1 MTNSVSSQTPR
12 KYNIAAFFS
21 GVGGIELGF
30 EQTNEFRVVYA
41 NEFDKYA
48 RLTYSLNYPNTHL
61 DSRDIHAVPAEEVL
75 DQNGEDNIDIVVGGF
90 PCQAFSIAGYRKGF
104 DDDRGDLFFELLRI
118 IEAKKPKVI
127 FVENVKNMVSHDH
140 GNTFKVIREALTEN
154 NYFIKWKVLNG
165 KDYGNIP
172 QNRERIYIVGF
183 DSKEAYDAF
192 SFPDEINLTTSLR
205 DIIDFSDKKDELFYY
220 RKDKQKFFDELEATI
235 TSQDTVYQWRRQYV
249 RENKNGVVPTLTANM
264 GTGGHNVPLILTDEG
279 TIRKLTPKETFNAQG
294 YPKSFKLPEGVSNGQ
309 LYKQAGNSVVVP
321 VIKRIAENIAEALK
335 QGEQH
340 SELDRN
346 GKVAII
352 YTKMNGQFE
361 GESYVTAFTNS
372 YEEALEII
380 NSYND
385 GLGIFSDEEYLRLI
399 KKNGFLEFYS
409 IV

>member
-385 GLGIFSDEEYLRLI
+385 GLGILSDEEYIRLI

>member
-1 MTNSVSSQTPR
+1 MTNSVSSNQSE

-48 RLTYSLNYPNTHL
+48 RETYQLNHPDTYL
-61 DSRDIHAVPAEEVL
+61 DGRDIHYVQPKDIPAERV
-75 DQNGEDNIDIVVGGF
+75 DVIMGGF

-104 DDDRGDLFFELLRI
+104 DDDRGDLFFELLRM
-118 IEAKKPKVI
+118 IEGRKPRAI
-127 FVENVKNMVSHDH
+127 FIENVKNMVGHDH

-183 DSKEAYDAF
+183 DTKEAYDIF
-192 SFPDEINLTTSLR
+192 EFPEEVNLTTSLS
-205 DIIDFSDKKDELFYY
+205 DVIDFGATPGEALYYREGKQRFYDEL
-220 RKDKQKFFDELEATI
+220 KECV

-264 GTGGHNVPLILTDEG
+264 GTGGHNVPLILTDSGE
-279 TIRKLTPKETFNAQG
+279 IRKLTPKETFNVQG
-294 YPKSFKLPEGVSNGQ
+294 YPKTFKLPEGVSNGQ

-321 VIKRIAENIAEALK
+321 VIKRIAENVAKALNK
-335 QGEQH
+335 GI
-340 SELDRN
+340 
-346 GKVAII
+346 GKSHHNRSGNIAII
-352 YTKMNGQFE
+352 YIKINGQFE
-361 GESYVTAFTNS
+361 GESYVKDFVNNEAEAYKKI
-372 YEEALEII
+372 YEEYDGNLEVIT
-380 NSYND
+380 
-385 GLGIFSDEEYLRLI
+385 DEQYRSLI
-399 KKNGFLEFYS
+399 RNKRSKEFYMLS
-409 IV
+409 INR

>member
-1 MTNSVSSQTPR
+1 MINSVSSETSI

-48 RLTYSLNYPNTHL
+48 CQTYQLNHPDTYL
-61 DSRDIHAVPAEEVL
+61 DGRDIHVVQPEDIPAERV
-75 DQNGEDNIDIVVGGF
+75 DVIVGGF

-104 DDDRGDLFFELLRI
+104 DDDRGDLFFELLRMI
-118 IEAKKPKVI
+118 KGRKPRAI
-127 FVENVKNMVSHDH
+127 FIENVKNMVGHDH

-183 DSKEAYDAF
+183 DNEVAYELF
-192 SFPDEINLTTSLR
+192 HFPEEIELTTSLR
-205 DIIDFSDKKDELFYY
+205 DIIDFSGKKDSIYYYSENKQRFYEEL
-220 RKDKQKFFDELEATI
+220 QLSM
-235 TSQDTVYQWRRQYV
+235 TSQDTVYQWRRYYV
-249 RENKNGVVPTLTANM
+249 RGNKSGVVPTLTANM
-264 GTGGHNVPLILTDEG
+264 GTGGHNVSLILTDEG
-279 TIRKLTPKETFNAQG
+279 TIRKLTPKETFKAQG
-294 YPKSFKLPEGVSNGQ
+294 YPESFKLPEAVSNGQ

-321 VIKRIAENIAEALK
+321 VIRRIAANIAFALK
-335 QGEQH
+335 TRGGN
-340 SELDRN
+340 SRLDRR
-346 GKVAII
+346 GDVAII

-361 GESYVTAFTNS
+361 GESFVREFVNS
-372 YEEALEII
+372 YEEAVRVID
-380 NSYND
+380 SYKD
-385 GLGIFSDEEYLRLI
+385 GIGILSDEEYLRMI
-399 KKNGFLEFYS
+399 KRRGNLEFYS

>member
-1 MTNSVSSQTPR
+1 MTNSVSSRQQG
-12 KYNIAAFFS
+12 KYTIAAFFS

-48 RLTYSLNYPNTHL
+48 RQTYQLNYPDTYL
-61 DSRDIHAVPAEEVL
+61 DGRDIHAVLPEEIPSETV
-75 DQNGEDNIDIVVGGF
+75 DVIVGGF

-104 DDDRGDLFFELLRI
+104 EDERGDLFFELLRM
-118 IEAKKPKVI
+118 IEAKKPKAI

-183 DSKEAYDAF
+183 DNKEAYDNF
-192 SFPDEINLTTSLR
+192 EFPEEVKLTTGLQ
-205 DIIDFSDKKDELFYY
+205 DVIDFAAKPEENYYY
-220 RKDKQKFFDELEATI
+220 RAGKQPFFDELKHAV

-264 GTGGHNVPLILTDEG
+264 GTGGHNVPLILTDSGE
-279 TIRKLTPKETFNAQG
+279 IRKLTPKETFNVQG
-294 YPKSFKLPEGVSNGQ
+294 YPKSFKIPDGVSNGQ

-321 VIKRIAENIAEALK
+321 VINRIANKIAEALK
-335 QGEQH
+335 N
-340 SELDRN
+340 SS
-346 GKVAII
+346 GKSQLERTGDVAII

-361 GESYVTAFTNS
+361 GQSYVKDFVST
-372 YEEALEII
+372 YEEAIDKI
-380 NSYND
+380 DSYND
-385 GLGIFSDEEYLRLI
+385 GLGILSDYEYLRLV
-399 KKNGFLEFYS
+399 KKGGNLEFYS
-409 IV
+409 IAVTNN

>member
-1 MTNSVSSQTPR
+1 MTNSVSSKTQN

-48 RLTYSLNYPNTHL
+48 RETYSLNYPDTKL
-61 DSRDIHAVPAEEVL
+61 DARDIHIVPADEVV
-75 DQNGEDNIDIVVGGF
+75 DQDGNDNIDIVVGGF

-104 DDDRGDLFFELLRI
+104 EDDRGDLFFELLRI
-118 IEAKKPKVI
+118 IEAKKPKAI

-165 KDYGNIP
+165 KDYGNVP

-183 DSKEAYDAF
+183 DNKEAYDLF
-192 SFPDEINLTTSLR
+192 EFPEEIDLTTSLR
-205 DIIDFSDKKDELFYY
+205 DIIDFGDKKDELYYY
-220 RKDKQKFFDELEATI
+220 REGKQRFFDELKLTM

-264 GTGGHNVPLILTDEG
+264 GTGGHNVPLILTDSGE
-279 TIRKLTPKETFNAQG
+279 IRKLTPKETFNAQG
-294 YPKSFKLPEGVSNGQ
+294 YPKSFKIPENVSNGQ

-321 VIKRIAENIAEALK
+321 VIKRIATNISKALNK
-335 QGEQH
+335 
-340 SELDRN
+340 SN
-346 GKVAII
+346 GKSQLNRDGKIAII

-361 GESYVTAFTNS
+361 GQSYVKEFVDS
-372 YEEALEII
+372 YEQAISTI
-380 NSYND
+380 DSYED
-385 GLGIFSDEEYLRLI
+385 SLSILSDEEYLKLV
-399 KKNGFLEFYS
+399 KKKGTLEFYS
-409 IV
+409 IN

>member
-1 MTNSVSSQTPR
+1 MTISVSSKTQN

-48 RLTYSLNYPNTHL
+48 RETYSLNYPDTKL
-61 DSRDIHAVPAEEVL
+61 DARDIHIVPADEVV
-75 DQNGEDNIDIVVGGF
+75 DQDGNDNIDIVVGGF

-104 DDDRGDLFFELLRI
+104 EDDRGDLFFELLRI
-118 IEAKKPKVI
+118 IEAKKPKAI

-165 KDYGNIP
+165 KDYGNVP

-183 DSKEAYDAF
+183 DNKEAYDLF
-192 SFPDEINLTTSLR
+192 EFPEEIELTTSLR
-205 DIIDFSDKKDELFYY
+205 DIIDFGDKKDELYYY
-220 RKDKQKFFDELEATI
+220 REGKQRFFDELKLTM

-264 GTGGHNVPLILTDEG
+264 GTGGHNVPLILTDSGE
-279 TIRKLTPKETFNAQG
+279 IRKLTPKETFNVQG
-294 YPKSFKLPEGVSNGQ
+294 YPKSFKIPENVSNGQ

-321 VIKRIAENIAEALK
+321 VIKRIATNISKALN
-335 QGEQH
+335 E
-340 SELDRN
+340 SN
-346 GKVAII
+346 GKSQLKRDGKIAII

-361 GESYVTAFTNS
+361 GQSYVKEFVDS
-372 YEEALEII
+372 YEQAVSTID
-380 NSYND
+380 SYED
-385 GLGIFSDEEYLRLI
+385 SLSILSDEEYLKLV
-399 KKNGFLEFYS
+399 KKKGTLEFYS
-409 IV
+409 IN